1 MIVWISIL
9 REVRLFISRERTDG
23 AAIKTEIAMK
33 KYGTHSRGQG
43 LVEFALVVPLFLIL
57 LLGMVE
63 FGRAWM
69 TKNILTGAARE
80 AVRLAAVQVDFPTS
94 QDNAVTRAT
103 AVLNSAGIA
112 VPPAAV
118 QVIQYETPE
127 PGLQVT
133 VSYPFPLI
141 VGGSFGL
148 GRFFGGGSTI
158 PLSSETSMRRERY

>member
-1 MIVWISIL
+1 MDFHFAGGSSFFVSHGT
-9 REVRLFISRERTDG
+9 EVS
-23 AAIKTEIAMK
+23 ASKTGVVMRNS
-33 KYGTHSRGQG
+33 THRRGQG
-43 LVEFALVVPLFLIL
+43 LVEFALIVPLFLVL

-80 AVRLAAVQVDFPTS
+80 AVRMAAVQVNFATS
-94 QDNAVTRAT
+94 TDNAVTRAT
-103 AVLNSAGIA
+103 QVLNSAGIN
-112 VPPAAV
+112 VPPA
-118 QVIQYETPE
+118 QVNVEQYDSPE
-127 PGLQVT
+127 PGLRVI

-141 VGGSFGL
+141 VGGNFGL